1 MIDYQLRTRLV
12 AGEHA
17 IEQLGTLAK
26 QLQAQRVLIV
36 SDPGLVNAGIYAL
49 GAQRISHCGLEV
61 LGFHQLAENPNTLHV
76 QAGLEV
82 ARDFRPDLMVGLGG
96 GSSMD
101 CAKGIN
107 FLYSCGGQMSDYWG
121 VGKAT
126 APMLPMIAVPTTAGT
141 GSETQSFALISDAH
155 THVKMACGDPKAAP
169 AIAILDPVLTCTQP
183 ARVTALTGIDA
194 LTHALESFV
203 TTKRNAISDCYARE
217 AWMLLSR
224 GFPRVIEEPSDLLAR
239 QQMQLGAA
247 FAGMAIEASMLG
259 AAHAL
264 ANPLTAFL
272 DVPHGQAV
280 GMMMPHV
287 IRFNAQSVQNRYGEL
302 VHLLAEVSASDRRN
316 PGDILA
322 DRFTNWLRLSSMATS
337 LVELD
342 SWKSKFANV
351 EGSEQPSPCATEDLL
366 ESMAQM
372 AAKQWTGAFNPRPA
386 TADDFLLIY
395 RAAARV

>member
-1 MIDYQLRTRLV
+1 
-12 AGEHA
+12 
-17 IEQLGTLAK
+17 
-26 QLQAQRVLIV
+26 
-36 SDPGLVNAGIYAL
+36 
-49 GAQRISHCGLEV
+49 
-61 LGFHQLAENPNTLHV
+61 
-76 QAGLEV
+76 
-82 ARDFRPDLMVGLGG
+82 
-96 GSSMD
+96 
-101 CAKGIN
+101 
-107 FLYSCGGQMSDYWG
+107 
-121 VGKAT
+121 
-126 APMLPMIAVPTTAGT
+126 
-141 GSETQSFALISDAH
+141 
-155 THVKMACGDPKAAP
+155 
-169 AIAILDPVLTCTQP
+169 
-183 ARVTALTGIDA
+183 
-194 LTHALESFV
+194 
-203 TTKRNAISDCYARE
+203 
-217 AWMLLSR
+217 MLLSR

-386 TADDFLLIY
+386 TADDFLVIY